1 MRSTRRDE
9 NEGLCTTNAMPA
21 ELIERVAKQEGV
33 GVTVIARGRVD
44 LSPGR
49 DDMAV
54 LREIREIGGEQYLY
68 DFAQYTKRGWTSR
81 GCRRRRRFSSA
92 TRTRR
97 GDDAGTI
104 ESKI

>member
-1 MRSTRRDE
+1 MNST
-9 NEGLCTTNAMPA
+9 
-21 ELIERVAKQEGV
+21 AKQEGV

-68 DFAQYTKRGWTSR
+68 DFAQYTKRGLDEQRMPPPPTIQFRDPYSSR
-81 GCRRRRRFSSA
+81 
-92 TRTRR
+92 
-97 GDDAGTI
+97 
-104 ESKI
+104 